1 MARDIP
7 REVKAGEVVS
17 AAWLNSIVAYLR
29 YLNEQQLRRRI
40 LRGVGY
46 QAKES
51 AGGTSLTIDKQAIA
65 RICSDDLDVHRNED
79 FQLRIENNQDDSF
92 KLHKSLVERLEKK
105 LKELEERE
113 VKQWEDQYNPEVAM
127 PQEIFKKLNQKLL
140 VEKEEIQKALLK
152 AKDSMPKQ
160 IDYRE
165 ELRKF
170 EDAIDALED
179 PEVDAKIKNQFL
191 REIID
196 KIEYERG
203 PTVRV
208 TSENAEKYEID
219 LTQGTQWHTTP
230 YHIKMKLKYR

>member
-1 MARDIP
+1 MYNKLKKQLEFYMFRDFN
-7 REVKAGEVVS
+7 EVICLGMGGSYSEIAKDKLFKAHDIYLYQRS
-17 AAWLNSIVAYLR
+17 LNSIKDC
-29 YLNEQQLRRRI
+29 I
-40 LRGVGY
+40 
-46 QAKES
+46 
-51 AGGTSLTIDKQAIA
+51 
-65 RICSDDLDVHRNED
+65 ED

-219 LTQGTQWHTTP
+219 LTKGTQWHTTP